1 MLSCDV
7 ALGIP
12 FNWATTALLTH
23 LVGHATGLKPGK
35 MAWFGDDVHIY
46 EPHVANFAQQF
57 AQLEYEAPHL
67 EITAAPGTPPWEIEF
82 KDINLIN
89 YQCSEK
95 VPFELFVG

>member
-23 LVGHATGLKPGK
+23 LVGHACGLKPGK

-46 EPHVANFAQQF
+46 EPHVKSFEQQF
-57 AQLEYEAPHL
+57 SQTAYPAPTL
-67 EITAAPGTPPWEIEF
+67 KIDAPPGTMPWDVEYDQITL
-82 KDINLIN
+82 NN
-89 YQCSEK
+89 YICSEK